1 MSYSLNVMK
10 DLVQSYPSW
19 SELKTFLTSIEGG
32 LLHISDVANE
42 FCIIRMKHTP
52 TRTVPHTK
60 WFRSTVWNMETNRP
74 VSIAPPKVSTQLPYV
89 TCQEMTDAGLFCQEF
104 LDGFMI
110 NCFKTIASDDVYIT
124 SRSKLDATGHFYS
137 SKSFRELFQESYAGD
152 VRNLPGPDPLKGE
165 LSVSYSFLVQH
176 QEHRVVTPIT
186 ENKTFLIQKVTCM
199 EDGSVTVEDNRSDLP
214 DIAMDPEMEFSSWL
228 QQFFMDKTWAFQGVV
243 VKDTAGNR
251 WRFRNDQYM
260 HVKTLRGNTANHLER
275 FAQLYVKNA
284 THDYLQYYPLD
295 SFTFVCNNVFMN
307 MIHQMV
313 YNYYVQVH
321 ITKTIPMSEVEPLYR
336 RHVYTLHR
344 HYMMV
349 LRPLKKKITY
359 NEVASYFFQ
368 QPWQTLAYLLRNNQ
382 DSYFSQMS
390 ELVSQ

>member
-1 MSYSLNVMK
+1 
-10 DLVQSYPSW
+10 
-19 SELKTFLTSIEGG
+19 
-32 LLHISDVANE
+32 
-42 FCIIRMKHTP
+42 
-52 TRTVPHTK
+52 
-60 WFRSTVWNMETNRP
+60 
-74 VSIAPPKVSTQLPYV
+74 
-89 TCQEMTDAGLFCQEF
+89 
-104 LDGFMI
+104 
-110 NCFKTIASDDVYIT
+110 
-124 SRSKLDATGHFYS
+124 
-137 SKSFRELFQESYAGD
+137 
-152 VRNLPGPDPLKGE
+152 
-165 LSVSYSFLVQH
+165 
-176 QEHRVVTPIT
+176 
-186 ENKTFLIQKVTCM
+186 M